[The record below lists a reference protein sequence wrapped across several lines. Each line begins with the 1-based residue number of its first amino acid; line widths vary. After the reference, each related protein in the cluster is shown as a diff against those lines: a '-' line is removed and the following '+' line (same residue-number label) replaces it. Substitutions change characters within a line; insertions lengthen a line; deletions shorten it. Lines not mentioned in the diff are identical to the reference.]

1 MKLKI
6 RFPAV
11 VCLGLSL
18 LLGCIGN
25 AVAGEEFVVRGS
37 DWTASSEEQK
47 RAFLAG
53 MATMIEVEQELQARS
68 SAKNVKSSVPTLVD
82 GLKDM
87 TIVEIVGAVDAH
99 YASNNDL
106 DIPVFNVIWDL
117 AKANQ

>member
-1 MKLKI
+1 MNGNTCL
-6 RFPAV
+6 PAV
-11 VCLGLSL
+11 AGLGLAL
-18 LLGCIGN
+18 LLGSVGS

-37 DWTASSEEQK
+37 DWTASSDAQK

-82 GLKDM
+82 GLDDM
-87 TIVEIVGAVDAH
+87 SIVDIVGAVDAH
-99 YASNNDL
+99 YAKNNDL
-106 DIPVFNVIWDL
+106 DTPVFIVIWDL